1 MTPQEDFRRL
11 YEEHWTAVLRYC
23 RRRASAEIA
32 DEALNETF
40 LIAWRRL
47 DDVPRDART
56 WLIGVARK
64 VLANYWRRERRRQA
78 LQDRLAA
85 TEWRPVAPPEDPA
98 DAEALRRALSEL
110 SELDRE
116 ALMLVYWDGLS
127 PTQAAAVLEAS
138 PVAVRVRL
146 HRARR
151 RLADRMSNCAER
163 RTALAI
169 EEAAS

>member
-1 MTPQEDFRRL
+1 MHDPAAQRFRHI
-11 YEEHWTAVLRYC
+11 YEEHWRAVARYC
-23 RRRASAEIA
+23 RRRASAEVA
-32 DEALNETF
+32 DEVLNETF
-40 LIAWRRL
+40 LIAWRRQ

-64 VLANYWRRERRRQA
+64 VLANHWRGERRRQA
-78 LQDRLAA
+78 LADRLAA
-85 TEWRPVAPPEDPA
+85 TEWRPVASREEPV

-110 SELDRE
+110 SEPDRE

-138 PVAVRVRL
+138 PAAVRVRL

-151 RLADRMSNCAER
+151 RLARRMTNHAA
-163 RTALAI
+163 TPVM

>member
-1 MTPQEDFRRL
+1 MTARKNFERL
-11 YEEHWTAVLRYC
+11 YEEHWTAVLGYC
-23 RRRASAEIA
+23 RRRASAEVA
-32 DEALNETF
+32 DEVLNETF

-64 VLANYWRRERRRQA
+64 VLANHWRGERRRQA
-78 LQDRLAA
+78 LTDRLAA
-85 TEWRPVAPPEDPA
+85 TEWRPVAPREEPA
-98 DAEALRRALSEL
+98 DADALRRALSEL
-110 SELDRE
+110 SEPDRE

-138 PVAVRVRL
+138 PAAVRVRL

-151 RLADRMSNCAER
+151 RLARRMTNCAA
-163 RTALAI
+163 TPVI